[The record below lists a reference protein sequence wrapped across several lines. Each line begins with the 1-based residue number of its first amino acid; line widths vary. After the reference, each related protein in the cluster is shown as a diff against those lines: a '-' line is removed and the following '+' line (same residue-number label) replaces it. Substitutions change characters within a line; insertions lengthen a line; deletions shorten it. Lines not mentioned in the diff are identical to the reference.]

1 MPLEDFDL
9 DSLQD
14 GNPGRARETVPETAA
29 HDSHASRRGI
39 IDDFTLPSRLEAKLK
54 RRRSR
59 GRDRS
64 GLDKDWSEAC

>member
-1 MPLEDFDL
+1 MPLEDL
-9 DSLQD
+9 
-14 GNPGRARETVPETAA
+14 N
-29 HDSHASRRGI
+29 HDSMPDAGQGATAESVDRVQPVARRGI

-64 GLDKDWSEAC
+64 GLDVDWSEA